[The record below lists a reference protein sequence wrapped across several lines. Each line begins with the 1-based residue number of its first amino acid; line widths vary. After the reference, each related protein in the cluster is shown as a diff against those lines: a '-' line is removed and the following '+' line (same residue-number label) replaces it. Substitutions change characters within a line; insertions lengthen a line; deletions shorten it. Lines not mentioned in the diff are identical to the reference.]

1 MVLQHI
7 SRSQK
12 HMASQ
17 QKEATDRDVDALRR
31 DLDDAEATS
40 AQLRCRI
47 EALETI
53 VTSDGF
59 DLDAQARAA
68 GLDLDALGT
77 AEGRSRTRVR

>member
-68 GLDLDALGT
+68 GLDALGT